1 MNWEFMAAIIPS
13 ALAVLASHVKLKSD
27 MTRMQTRLEYLEQE
41 RSEMKTMLV
50 DLCQMV
56 NEIKIIL
63 AKNQM

>member
-1 MNWEFMAAIIPS
+1 MKWEVMAAIIPS

>member
-1 MNWEFMAAIIPS
+1 MNLEIFAALVPA
-13 ALAVLASHVKLKSD
+13 ALAVLASHVKLQSD
-27 MTRMQTRLEYLEQE
+27 LTRIKTRLEYLEQE

-56 NEIKIIL
+56 NEIKLIL

>member
-1 MNWEFMAAIIPS
+1 MNWEVMAAIIPS

-63 AKNQM
+63 AKNQL

>member
-1 MNWEFMAAIIPS
+1 M
-13 ALAVLASHVKLKSD
+13 LASHVKLKSD
-27 MTRMQTRLEYLEQE
+27 MTRMQTSLEYLEQE

>member
-1 MNWEFMAAIIPS
+1 MDWSLLAALIPS